1 MAVLTPANN
10 RLILTISFLAF
21 FDFLIWGLIVFW
33 PADEALEVYFLDVGQ
48 GDSQLVVLPGN
59 VKILIDGGPD
69 NRVLDALASV
79 LRPTDRYIDLVVLSH
94 PQADHFIGLIGA
106 LKRYSV
112 GAFIS
117 NGQDGKANSFN
128 DLENVIRQNGIPAVV
143 LAEKDRI
150 NYQNSRFD
158 ILSPSKNLLSS
169 AEPNDAGLVM
179 RLASGG
185 AKILFTADIGAN
197 IEKELIRK
205 YKSELNVDVLKV
217 GHHGSKFSSSEEFLT
232 ALTPKIAVIEV
243 GRKNQYRHPTGEAL
257 SRLAS
262 AGAKIFRTDK
272 NGTVKLTVDGNE
284 IKMFSSAY

>member
-1 MAVLTPANN
+1 MTALTQANN
-10 RLILTISFLAF
+10 RLVLILSFLAI

-33 PADEALEVYFLDVGQ
+33 PINENLEVYFLDVGQ

-69 NRVLDALASV
+69 NRVLNELASV

-94 PQADHFIGLIGA
+94 PQADHFAGLIDV

-117 NGQDGKANSFN
+117 NGQNGKANSFN
-128 DLENVIRQNGIPAVV
+128 DLENVIRKNGVKAVI
-143 LAEKDRI
+143 LAEKDKI
-150 NYQNSRFD
+150 NYRDNYLD
-158 ILSPSKNLLSS
+158 ILSPSKDLLSS

-179 RLASGG
+179 RLASNG
-185 AKILFTADIGAN
+185 ARTLFTADIGKN
-197 IEKELIRK
+197 IEKELVQK
-205 YKSELNVDVLKV
+205 YGRELDVDVLKV
-217 GHHGSKFSSSEEFLT
+217 GHHGSKFSSSEEFLA
-232 ALTPKIAVIEV
+232 ALTPKVAVVEV
-243 GRKNQYRHPTGEAL
+243 GRKNQYRHPTEEAL
-257 SRLAS
+257 GRLAA

-272 NGTVKLTVDGNE
+272 NGTIKLTADGNE